1 MMDVA
6 DITGTRKAA
15 ILLLTMDEELSKE
28 ILKEFDRDEIEA
40 IGKEISKLKY
50 IPENVV
56 SQVHGEFLK
65 NLNKSAS
72 AIVDGQ
78 NRFKNLLKKSLGDET
93 ADNFF
98 DSMAPKDGV
107 PGDYLRGCDPRL
119 LATTI
124 KGEHPQ
130 TVSLIISLLPSKKA
144 CDVIAMLPENLQGD
158 VITRMANLGR
168 VDKGVLLEIEG
179 IIRDQLQDLGV
190 GEEKQMGGIGAVA
203 SILNQMD
210 KVREGEILGV
220 IEEMNPELAQRIKQ
234 LMFTF
239 EDLIKLD
246 NKSIQSLLK
255 EISTEDLSIALK
267 GASDTIKEKIFTNMS
282 ERASAMLKED
292 LEAMGPVR
300 LSEVGQAQ
308 TKIALTAKRLEA
320 EGKIIITGENEKFV

>member
-1 MMDVA
+1 MDVA
-6 DITGTRKAA
+6 DIAGTRKAA

-65 NLNKSAS
+65 NLNKSAT

-78 NRFKNLLKKSLGDET
+78 NRFKTLLKKSLGDET
-93 ADNFF
+93 ADSLF

-107 PGDYLRGCDPRL
+107 PGDYLRACDPRL